1 MAIAHALVAHYI
13 GESVK
18 STFIVA
24 GLIGFASAGGFA
36 LAAPA
41 SAACAPGFT
50 SIPCTIADNVSQAPA
65 QTAGSLVA
73 APGQFVGAVAS
84 LPGQA
89 VEGALTPAQL
99 AGVGCPEDEDGNVPA
114 CGLPAVP
121 GQFFGAGGGLE
132 QIVTAP
138 QTIAGALAAA
148 PGQFVS
154 AINNGGTAPEPSSPG
169 DGGDDG
175 GDGGDGE

>member
-1 MAIAHALVAHYI
+1 M
-13 GESVK
+13 K
-18 STFIVA
+18 STLIVA

-41 SAACAPGFT
+41 SADCAPSFT
-50 SIPCTIADNVSQAPA
+50 SIPCTIATNVAQAPA
-65 QTAGSLVA
+65 TTIDALGQ
-73 APGQFVGAVAS
+73 APGQFAGAVTD
-84 LPGQA
+84 LPNQFAQGAQTPQQLVGQNC
-89 VEGALTPAQL
+89 PADSPQD
-99 AGVGCPEDEDGNVPA
+99 V
-114 CGLPAVP
+114 CGLTGAP

-154 AINNGGTAPEPSSPG
+154 AIQNGGTAPETP
-169 DGGDDG
+169 
-175 GDGGDGE
+175 

>member
-1 MAIAHALVAHYI
+1 M
-13 GESVK
+13 K

-41 SAACAPGFT
+41 SAACAQGFT
-50 SIPCTIADNVSQAPA
+50 SIPCTIAQNVSTAPA
-65 QTAGSLVA
+65 QTAASLAA
-73 APGQFVGAVAS
+73 APSQFAGAVVD
-84 LPGQA
+84 LPNQA
-89 VEGALTPAQL
+89 AQGLQTPAQL
-99 AGVGCPEDEDGNVPA
+99 AGVGCPVEDGETVP

-154 AINNGGTAPEPSSPG
+154 AINNGGTAPAPTSPG
-169 DGGDDG
+169 DGSDG
-175 GDGGDGE
+175 GDGGDD